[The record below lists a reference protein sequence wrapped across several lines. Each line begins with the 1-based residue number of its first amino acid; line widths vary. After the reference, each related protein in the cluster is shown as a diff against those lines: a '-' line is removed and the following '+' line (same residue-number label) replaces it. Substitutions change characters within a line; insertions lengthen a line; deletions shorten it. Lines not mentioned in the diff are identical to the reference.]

1 MSFESYGS
9 MFHRAPGSIG
19 QSSYP
24 SRVWKGMR
32 GAGHMG
38 TDRVTVRNLEVVRVI
53 PEDNLL
59 LVKGAVPGANG
70 GYLIIERVSSAS

>member
-1 MSFESYGS
+1 
-9 MFHRAPGSIG
+9 
-19 QSSYP
+19 
-24 SRVWKGMR
+24 
-32 GAGHMG
+32 MG
-38 TDRVTVRNLEVVRVI
+38 TDRVSVRNLEVVRVV